1 MRACVEGGIDGPRTD
16 TGDEFTKTQLEQK
29 KEKTL
34 ALIKPDAFL
43 KMGDDFIA
51 LVQPHVC
58 MLCARRLCAV
68 RVHQNRVGTS
78 LCTLSH
84 MCVQVKSCRARPRQ

>member
-1 MRACVEGGIDGPRTD
+1 MD

-51 LVQPHVC
+51 HVQPHVC
-58 MLCARRLCAV
+58 MLCARRLLSVCFRTGWAHHFIRSHICA
-68 RVHQNRVGTS
+68 
-78 LCTLSH
+78 C
-84 MCVQVKSCRARPRQ
+84 K

>member
-1 MRACVEGGIDGPRTD
+1 MD

-43 KMGDDFIA
+43 KMGDDFIVSDS
-51 LVQPHVC
+51 L
-58 MLCARRLCAV
+58 AV
-68 RVHQNRVGTS
+68 DPQTKNFREYRS
-78 LCTLSH
+78 D
-84 MCVQVKSCRARPRQ
+84 SCRHVFFSSWVWDGRSGYSTLASHLNARLF